1 MRRFRFTVLA
11 FALVVACKTAPTH
24 PANIDGVITPPGG
37 GGVVTDGGAD
47 GSLPPGT
54 FSTVANARGLA
65 IAGAYLYIA
74 SIGSGG
80 STGTLV
86 RVPINGGSAET
97 LVENVTEP
105 WAIAANDTRVTFT
118 TASSSNGDGSVYGFL
133 LGATTVDT
141 LVPSIN
147 GAYGLVMDTTAVYFT
162 EATGTLG
169 VERRSLTTSAV
180 DRIVTSA
187 VLATGNALRIAGSD
201 LFVGASNGIV
211 YRAPVLGG
219 VLEGLDAP
227 LAGAIVDIALDTTTV
242 YAAVDLPAPN
252 GAIVSF
258 PKLGGAVKT
267 IVTGLDRPGRL
278 AIDSSRLYYTNPTL
292 GTVES
297 VATTGGTPVI
307 LGSNLSGP
315 YALAVGDAVYVG
327 TQTGVTRLTK

>member
-1 MRRFRFTVLA
+1 MRRFGLFLVSLA
-11 FALVVACKTAPTH
+11 LACKAAPTH
-24 PANIDGVITPPGG
+24 PANIDGVVPPPPGG
-37 GGVVTDGGAD
+37 GVVSDAGAD
-47 GSLPPGT
+47 GALPPGT

-74 SIGSGG
+74 SVGSGG
-80 STGTLV
+80 STGVLV

-97 LVENVTEP
+97 LVENVSEP
-105 WAIAANDTRVTFT
+105 WAIAASDTRVSFT
-118 TASSSNGDGSVYGFL
+118 TASSSSGDGAVYGFL
-133 LGATTVDT
+133 LGATTIDT
-141 LVPSIN
+141 LVPSVN
-147 GAYGLVMDTTAVYFT
+147 GAYGLVMDSAAVYFT
-162 EATGTLG
+162 EGTGTLG

-227 LAGAIVDIALDTTTV
+227 LTGSIVDIALDSTTV
-242 YAAVDLPAPN
+242 FAAVDLPAPN

-258 PKLGGAVKT
+258 PKLGGAVKYV
-267 IVTGLDRPGRL
+267 VTGLDRPGRI
-278 AIDSSRLYYTNPTL
+278 AVDSNRLYYTNPTL

-297 VATTGGTPVI
+297 VPTTGGTPVVI
-307 LGSNLSGP
+307 GSNLSGP